1 MAADVFAFAGTN
13 VTFTLKHATTVS
25 DTEDT
30 KSVKY
35 VFTDAHIYGQPVWS
49 WADDYS
55 SATAAFTCT
64 DSRCKHEETVDATV
78 TTDETTEKITYT
90 ATVQFEGKTYTDKKE
105 VDNEIGTRLIG
116 YTLSLDGDIGVNFYM
131 ELSDQV
137 IADKDSAYMMFTIP
151 YKGPSGTEI
160 MRVCDADTKEM
171 KGKTYYIF
179 MCRVA
184 AKDMT
189 GTIKAQIIDGEK
201 NGTEY
206 SYSAKEYADYLLAHP
221 ENEEFAAAADLVKKM
236 LNYGAYAQIYFSDE
250 PLPEEELANY
260 GLSDED
266 KALGDVSITPPET
279 SLNLP
284 AGVTLEGITLA
295 LKSQT
300 SLSLYFKSENN
311 HELTFSCGDMTGVKE
326 ETGGYQIARIRDIP
340 AKCLKDSFTL
350 TVTAGANSGTA
361 KYSPMNYCSGVLQK
375 AVEKPE
381 ESDPKLVNVV
391 KALYNYSQAANR
403 YFK

>member
-55 SATAAFTCT
+55 SATASFTCT
-64 DSRCKHEETVDATV
+64 DNRCKHEETVDATV

-250 PLPEEELANY
+250 PLSEEELANY

-284 AGVTLEGITLA
+284 EGVTLPFLLIL
-295 LKSQT
+295 
-300 SLSLYFKSENN
+300 
-311 HELTFSCGDMTGVKE
+311 
-326 ETGGYQIARIRDIP
+326 
-340 AKCLKDSFTL
+340 
-350 TVTAGANSGTA
+350 
-361 KYSPMNYCSGVLQK
+361 
-375 AVEKPE
+375 
-381 ESDPKLVNVV
+381 
-391 KALYNYSQAANR
+391 
-403 YFK
+403 

>member
-171 KGKTYYIF
+171 KGKTYTS
-179 MCRVA
+179 CRGWKETA
-184 AKDMT
+184 ALRWST
-189 GTIKAQIIDGEK
+189 VPSRSPAT
-201 NGTEY
+201 
-206 SYSAKEYADYLLAHP
+206 
-221 ENEEFAAAADLVKKM
+221 
-236 LNYGAYAQIYFSDE
+236 
-250 PLPEEELANY
+250 
-260 GLSDED
+260 LS
-266 KALGDVSITPPET
+266 
-279 SLNLP
+279 
-284 AGVTLEGITLA
+284 
-295 LKSQT
+295 
-300 SLSLYFKSENN
+300 
-311 HELTFSCGDMTGVKE
+311 
-326 ETGGYQIARIRDIP
+326 
-340 AKCLKDSFTL
+340 
-350 TVTAGANSGTA
+350 
-361 KYSPMNYCSGVLQK
+361 
-375 AVEKPE
+375 
-381 ESDPKLVNVV
+381 
-391 KALYNYSQAANR
+391 
-403 YFK
+403 